1 MTELLVTVSSIL
13 SNPTKNVR
21 KVLDTYVQKDSI
33 MKLVGLVMLATIVVV
48 IMCGGCARESD
59 MSAPQEW
66 TFEMEKVWEVKQVG
80 EDELLRPAEPRV
92 ADNGTLYCHDFERHL
107 SYIIDGDGKLVS
119 TFAARGSGEGE
130 VPMYL
135 NCFPAGDYV
144 VICAMDKLH
153 FFTKQ
158 GQFVKA
164 VPNNPFV
171 RFPLA
176 FKNENEFW
184 VAPGALGDAPG
195 SLAVVTHVNL
205 VSGEE
210 TTVHEFARSDV
221 EKKPTGGGVVVG
233 LTPQIKMGFDRQSD
247 RVYFGKNSDTV
258 IYWLTGDQ
266 GKTESFSFTG
276 VRQPVSEADKR
287 SHFGKFNV
295 PEERLTMMIGALPNQ
310 MAYYH
315 RIQVV
320 DGLVYLF
327 SAESI
332 GGAQTGQLVNV
343 YSPDGRHLYYGRI
356 QVEEGW
362 RLSGPD
368 NLQLTNGFIYAIQ
381 ENDAGDKKIVK
392 YTVALPKS

>member
-1 MTELLVTVSSIL
+1 MRKVTSLMLVT
-13 SNPTKNVR
+13 
-21 KVLDTYVQKDSI
+21 
-33 MKLVGLVMLATIVVV
+33 MVVV
-48 IMCGGCARESD
+48 MMWGSCTGGSD
-59 MSAPQEW
+59 MSATRPW
-66 TFEMEKVWEVKQVG
+66 AFEMGKVWEIQKIG

-92 ADNGTLYCHDFERHL
+92 ADDGTLYFHDFERHL

-119 TFAARGSGEGE
+119 TFAPRGSGEGE
-130 VPMYL
+130 VSMYL

-158 GQFVKA
+158 GRFVKA

-176 FKNENEFW
+176 FKSENEFW
-184 VAPGALGDAPG
+184 VAPGALGDAPE

-205 VSGEE
+205 ASGEE
-210 TTVHEFARSDV
+210 TTVHEFALSDE

-233 LTPQIKMGFDRQSD
+233 LTPQAKMGFDRQSD

-258 IYWLTGDQ
+258 IYLLAGD
-266 GKTESFSFTG
+266 GDKVDSFSFT
-276 VRQPVSEADKR
+276 VARQPVSETDKR
-287 SHFGKFNV
+287 SHFAKFDI
-295 PEERLTMMIGALPNQ
+295 PEERVAMMIGALPDK
-310 MAYYH
+310 MAYYN

-320 DGLVYLF
+320 DGLVYML
-327 SAESI
+327 SAKSI
-332 GGAQTGQLVNV
+332 GDTQTGQDVNV

-362 RLSGPD
+362 HISGPD
-368 NLQLTNGFIYAIQ
+368 NLQLAHGFIYAVQ

-392 YTVALPKS
+392 YRIALPRL